1 MAWITSFELK
11 PGSGKLHPTQ
21 LVGHVKVFDI
31 ESGSRIVQI
40 DTLGSEDREKPNKQ
54 SQTIQVGREAAE
66 QLFLVLKKTYGFEG

>member
-21 LVGHVKVFDI
+21 LVGHVKVF
-31 ESGSRIVQI
+31 EAEPGLPIVQI

-54 SQTIQVGREAAE
+54 SQTIQVGRESAQ
-66 QLFLVLKKTYGFEG
+66 QLFLILKETYGF